1 MQTCVMNIYT
11 VTQLASCRPIC
22 IHHNTLFL
30 GSFRILN
37 NNTKGKAQKCIIL
50 NVIISIVYSD
60 VVIETI
66 HNYQSLFKHIVCL
79 LPLPVMPI
87 CRGLMRVVGGS
98 KMAADSIT
106 A

>member
-11 VTQLASCRPIC
+11 VTQLASCRPIYTRH
-22 IHHNTLFL
+22 IIRAHL
-30 GSFRILN
+30 LN
-37 NNTKGKAQKCIIL
+37 NNAKGKTQKCIIL
-50 NVIISIVYSD
+50 NIIIFIVLSD
-60 VVIETI
+60 VVIESI
-66 HNYQSLFKHIVCL
+66 HNYQSLFKHIFCI

>member
-1 MQTCVMNIYT
+1 MNIYT

-22 IHHNTLFL
+22 THHIIRAHLEYET
-30 GSFRILN
+30 IIP
-37 NNTKGKAQKCIIL
+37 KAKPKKIIIL
-50 NVIISIVYSD
+50 NIILFIVYSD
-60 VVIETI
+60 VVIESRP
-66 HNYQSLFKHIVCL
+66 NYQSLFKHIFCL
-79 LPLPVMPI
+79 LSLPVVPI